1 MSLGTPNVEEIH
13 IVVFGLRDGEK
24 QDRTYYGLSVDEVR
38 EIRPVEHIT
47 RIPTAPSHVLGAVN
61 YRGKVI
67 VLIDVKAKL
76 GISTTQGNGSKPR
89 IIVVEVGDVLTGLLV
104 DEVDQVLRI
113 PIKDLQITQAEYPP
127 SRNFLKGTVRSQ
139 SRQVHLLD
147 VERLL
152 DADVTDVRMGRK

>member
-24 QDRTYYGLSVDEVR
+24 QERTYYGLGVDEVR

-47 RIPTAPSHVLGAVN
+47 RIPTAPSHVLGLIN

-76 GISTTQGNGSKPR
+76 GIPSTPNNGSKPR
-89 IIVVEVGDVLTGLLV
+89 IIVVEVEDVLTGLLV

-113 PIKDLQITQAEYPP
+113 LTKDLQITQAEDPV
-127 SRNFLKGTVRSQ
+127 SRNFSKGTVKGQ

-152 DADVTDVRMGRK
+152 DPDVTGVRTGRK